1 MCKPKVTRWSTPFL
15 LLFSRAAATTIAHD
29 TARTRTPA
37 DIGGRKY
44 SDHSTFVRSALK
56 CAERRARYVASLHLF
71 GPLHHRTCLSP
82 SSLSP
87 SLTLSNNSLPF
98 GQLSIT
104 IAEKHTANKGQGGP
118 EFPVCRAEKTN
129 THTQKTPLLFF
140 FCLSLSRPIFK
151 RSECCGIAA
160 SQNSH
165 PLPRPSFPFLSFL
178 SFLLLFLALFLLL
191 LLWLVSAP
199 PPPQGVVEQ
208 ILVRRESV

>member
-71 GPLHHRTCLSP
+71 GLLHHRTCLSP

-129 THTQKTPLLFF
+129 THTHKKHHFFFFSAFPCLVRFLSDRSVVALQRRRTLTPCHDHHFLFF
-140 FCLSLSRPIFK
+140 PFFLFCCCSW
-151 RSECCGIAA
+151 RSSCFCFCG
-160 SQNSH
+160 
-165 PLPRPSFPFLSFL
+165 
-178 SFLLLFLALFLLL
+178 
-191 LLWLVSAP
+191 
-199 PPPQGVVEQ
+199 
-208 ILVRRESV
+208 